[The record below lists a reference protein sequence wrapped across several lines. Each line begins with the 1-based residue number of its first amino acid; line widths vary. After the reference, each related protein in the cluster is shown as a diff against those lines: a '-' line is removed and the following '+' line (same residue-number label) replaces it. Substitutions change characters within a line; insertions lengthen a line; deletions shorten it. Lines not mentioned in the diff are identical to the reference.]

1 MSLFRPDIDRIA
13 GYTPGEQP
21 QEPGWVKLN
30 TNENPYPPSP
40 AVVAAIEQAAR
51 GRLNIYPDPLATRVR
66 RTIAGLYGVDPEW
79 VLPANGSDENLTLV
93 TRAFVDP
100 GELVSYPYPSYIL
113 YETLADLQG
122 GKHERLVLNADWSWN
137 HARARPIVER
147 SKLVFVPNPN
157 SPSGNLWS
165 DEDLGALVPP
175 TGMLLIDGAYCDFSD
190 RPPRAE
196 MLSGAEGW
204 RIILTRTVSKSYSL
218 AGIRFGF
225 AIAHPDVIQG
235 LRKVKDS
242 YNCNTL
248 TLAGAA
254 AALEDQAWMRQ
265 NVEKIR
271 VTRARLSA
279 ELRAMRFHVVDS
291 QANFVWATRAA
302 GEHRPIYEAL
312 KARRILVRYMRF
324 PGAGDNA
331 AAELDGLRITVGTDE
346 EIATLLDVLQEILRS
361 GLRAPATG

>member
-1 MSLFRPDIDRIA
+1 MSLFRPDIDRIE

-21 QEPGWVKLN
+21 QEPGWIKLN

-40 AVVAAIEQAAR
+40 AVVSAIEQAAR

-66 RTIAGLYGVDPEW
+66 RVIAAQLGVDPDW
-79 VLPANGSDENLTLV
+79 ILPGNGSDENLTLV
-93 TRAFVDP
+93 TRAFVDS
-100 GELVSYPYPSYIL
+100 GELVSYPYPSYVL
-113 YETLADLQG
+113 YETLADIQG
-122 GKHERLVLNADWSWN
+122 AKHERLHLNDDWSWN
-137 HARARPIVER
+137 LAQARSVVER

-157 SPSGNLWS
+157 SPSGNLWN
-165 DEDLGALVPP
+165 DAELAALMPP
-175 TGMLLIDGAYCDFSD
+175 AGVILVDGAYCDFCD

-196 MLSGAEGW
+196 LLRHAEGR

-225 AIAHPDVIQG
+225 AVAHPDVIRG

-248 TLAGAA
+248 TLAAAA
-254 AALEDQAWMRQ
+254 AALEDRDWMRA

-271 VTRARLSA
+271 QTRARLT
-279 ELRAMRFHVVDS
+279 ERMRALGFDVVES
-291 QANFVWATRAA
+291 QANFVWATRPL
-302 GEHRPIYEAL
+302 GKHREIYEAL

-324 PGAGDNA
+324 PGAGGDPDRTV
-331 AAELDGLRITVGTDE
+331 DGLRITVGTDE
-346 EIATLLDVLQEILRS
+346 EITGLLAALEEIL
-361 GLRAPATG
+361 PAA